1 MFKDQVIALLTFNQF
16 HFMNNAIFTFEYP
29 DNEPVKS
36 YSPGSKERK
45 ELQAELD
52 NLSNQQ
58 IDIPLIIG
66 GKEVRTGNT
75 EKIRMPHDHGHVLGH
90 YHKAG
95 ATEVKQ
101 AVEASQRA
109 HKQWESFSYVERV
122 SVTLKIA
129 ELIAKKYRARLNA
142 ATMLGQS
149 KSAYQAEIDSA
160 CETIDFLRF
169 NAHYI
174 SDIYNEQP
182 HSDSGFINRIEYR
195 PIEGFIFSLTPFNF
209 TAIAS
214 NLNMS
219 PALMGNTLLWKP
231 ASTSVLSNYVL
242 MDIFKEAGLPDG
254 VVNFIP
260 GEGSVIGNAVFS
272 DRYFAGLHFTGS
284 NVTFNRLWQL
294 ASQNLHNYKSY
305 PKIVGETGGKDFIL
319 VHASSQVNE
328 VATAIVRGAFEYQ
341 GQKCSAASRA
351 YIPDN
356 LWPGIKKRVGEM
368 LSEITV
374 GDVRDFSNFMNAV
387 INEASFDNIMHYINL
402 AEKSTDAEVIFGGKG
417 DKSKGFFIEPT
428 IIETSNPHFV
438 TMEEEIFGPLL
449 TVYVYKEKDFEE
461 TLTLVDETSPYAL
474 TGAIFAQ
481 DRQILDQA
489 SQALKYAA
497 GNLYF
502 NDKPTGAVVGQQ
514 PFGGSRQSGTNDKA
528 GSHLNLLRW
537 TSPRTIKETLLPPT
551 DFRYP
556 FMREEKC
563 H

>member
-1 MFKDQVIALLTFNQF
+1 
-16 HFMNNAIFTFEYP
+16 MNNAIFVFDYP
-29 DNEPVKS
+29 VNETVKS
-36 YSPGSKERK
+36 YSPGSRERK
-45 ELQAELD
+45 ELQSELD
-52 NLSNQQ
+52 NLSSIQA
-58 IDIPLIIG
+58 DIPLIIG
-66 GKEVRTGNT
+66 GKEVRTGDT
-75 EKIRMPHDHGHVLGH
+75 EKIIMPHDHNHVLGH

-95 ATEVKQ
+95 VAEVKL
-101 AVEASQRA
+101 AIDASLKA
-109 HKQWESFSYVERV
+109 HREWESFSYVERL

-129 ELIAKKYRARLNA
+129 ELISKKYRARLNA

-182 HSDSGFINRIEYR
+182 HSDPGFINRIEYR
-195 PIEGFIFSLTPFNF
+195 PLEGFIFSLTPFNF

-219 PALMGNTLLWKP
+219 PVLMGNTVLWKP
-231 ASTSVLSNYVL
+231 ASTAILSNYVL
-242 MDIFKEAGLPDG
+242 MDIYKEAGLPDG
-254 VVNFIP
+254 VINFIP
-260 GEGSVIGNAVFS
+260 GAGAMIGNAVFS
-272 DRYFAGLHFTGS
+272 DRNFAGLHFTGS
-284 NVTFNRLWQL
+284 NVTFNRLWKL
-294 ASQNLHNYKSY
+294 ASENLHNYKSY

-319 VHASSQVNE
+319 VHASADADE
-328 VATAIVRGAFEYQ
+328 VSTAMVRGSFEYQ

-351 YIPDN
+351 YIPSS
-356 LWPGIKKRVGEM
+356 LWPSIRERIGGM
-368 LSEITV
+368 LSEITI

-387 INEASFDNIMHYINL
+387 IDEGSFDNIMNFIDIANH
-402 AEKSTDAEVIFGGKG
+402 STEAEVIFGGKG
-417 DKSKGFFIEPT
+417 DKSTGYFVEPT
-428 IIETSNPHFV
+428 VILTTNPHFV
-438 TMEEEIFGPLL
+438 TMEQEIFGPIL
-449 TVYVYKEKDFEE
+449 TVFVYEDKDFEE
-461 TLTLVDETSPYAL
+461 TVKLVDETSPYAL
-474 TGAIFAQ
+474 TGAIFAR
-481 DRQILDQA
+481 DRQVLDKT
-489 SQALKYAA
+489 SQMLKYAA

-551 DFRYP
+551 DFKYP
-556 FMREEKC
+556 FMKEERC

>member
-1 MFKDQVIALLTFNQF
+1 
-16 HFMNNAIFTFEYP
+16 MNNAIFVFDYP
-29 DNEPVKS
+29 ENEPVKS
-36 YSPGSKERK
+36 YSPGSRDRK
-45 ELQAELD
+45 DLQTELD
-52 NLSNQQ
+52 TLSAVEA
-58 IDIPLIIG
+58 DIPLIIG
-66 GKEVRTGNT
+66 GKEVRTGDT
-75 EKIRMPHDHGHVLGH
+75 EKIIMPHDHQHVLGH

-95 ATEVKQ
+95 PAEVKM
-101 AVEASQRA
+101 AIEASQKA
-109 HKQWESFSYVERV
+109 HKEWESFSWVERL

-129 ELIAKKYRARLNA
+129 ELISKKYRARLNA
-142 ATMLGQS
+142 STMLGQS
-149 KSAYQAEIDSA
+149 KNAYQAEIDSA
-160 CETIDFLRF
+160 CETVDFLRF

-182 HSDSGFINRIEYR
+182 HSDAGIINRIEYR

-219 PALMGNTLLWKP
+219 PVVMGNTVLWKP
-231 ASTSVLSNYVL
+231 ASTSILSNYVL

-260 GEGSVIGNAVFS
+260 GSGSVIGNAVFS
-272 DRYFAGLHFTGS
+272 DRNFAGLHFTGS
-284 NVTFNRLWQL
+284 NITFNRLWQL
-294 ASQNLHNYKSY
+294 AAKNLHNYKSY

-319 VHASSQVNE
+319 VHASANADE
-328 VATAIVRGAFEYQ
+328 VATAMVRGSFEYQ

-351 YIPDN
+351 YIPRS
-356 LWPGIKKRVGEM
+356 LWPSVRERVGDM
-368 LSEITV
+368 LSQVTI

-387 INEASFDNIMHYINL
+387 IDEASFDNIMNYIGIAQN
-402 AEKSTDAEVIFGGKG
+402 SSDAEIIFGGKG

-428 IIETSNPHFV
+428 VILTTNPHFIS
-438 TMEEEIFGPLL
+438 MEEEIFGPVL
-449 TVYVYKEKDFEE
+449 TVFVYDDKDYDD
-461 TLTLVDETSPYAL
+461 TVKLVDETSPYAL
-474 TGAIFAQ
+474 TGAIFAH
-481 DRQILDQA
+481 DRHVLDKT

-497 GNLYF
+497 GNLYY

-551 DFRYP
+551 DFKYP
-556 FMREEKC
+556 FMKEDRC

>member
-1 MFKDQVIALLTFNQF
+1 
-16 HFMNNAIFTFEYP
+16 MNNAIFVFDYP
-29 DNEPVKS
+29 ENEPVKS
-36 YSPGSKERK
+36 YAPGSRDRK
-45 ELQAELD
+45 DLQTELD
-52 NLSNQQ
+52 TLSAVEA
-58 IDIPLIIG
+58 DIPLIIG
-66 GKEVRTGNT
+66 GKEVRTGDT
-75 EKIRMPHDHGHVLGH
+75 EKIIMPHDHQHVLGH

-95 ATEVKQ
+95 PAEVKM
-101 AVEASQRA
+101 AIEASQKA
-109 HKQWESFSYVERV
+109 HKEWESFSWVERL

-129 ELIAKKYRARLNA
+129 ELISKKYRARLNA
-142 ATMLGQS
+142 STMLGQS
-149 KSAYQAEIDSA
+149 KNAYQAEIDSA
-160 CETIDFLRF
+160 CETVDFLRF

-182 HSDSGFINRIEYR
+182 HSDAGIINRIEYR

-219 PALMGNTLLWKP
+219 PVVMGNTVLWKP
-231 ASTSVLSNYVL
+231 ASTSILSNYVL

-260 GEGSVIGNAVFS
+260 GSGSVIGNAVFS
-272 DRYFAGLHFTGS
+272 DRDFAGLHFTGS
-284 NVTFNRLWQL
+284 NITFNRLWQM
-294 ASQNLHNYKSY
+294 AAKNLHNYKSY

-319 VHASSQVNE
+319 VHASANADE
-328 VATAIVRGAFEYQ
+328 VATAMVRGSFEYQ

-351 YIPDN
+351 YIPRS
-356 LWPGIKKRVGEM
+356 LWPSVRERVGDM
-368 LSEITV
+368 LSQVTI

-387 INEASFDNIMHYINL
+387 IDEASFDNIMNYIGIAQN
-402 AEKSTDAEVIFGGKG
+402 SSDAEIIFGGKG

-428 IIETSNPHFV
+428 VILTTNPHFIS
-438 TMEEEIFGPLL
+438 MEEEIFGPVL
-449 TVYVYKEKDFEE
+449 TVFVYDDKDYDD
-461 TLTLVDETSPYAL
+461 TVKLVDETSPYAL
-474 TGAIFAQ
+474 TGAIFAH
-481 DRQILDQA
+481 DRHVLDKT

-497 GNLYF
+497 GNLYY

-551 DFRYP
+551 DFKYP
-556 FMREEKC
+556 FMKEDRC

>member
-1 MFKDQVIALLTFNQF
+1 
-16 HFMNNAIFTFEYP
+16 MNNAIFTFDYP
-29 DNEPVKS
+29 ANETVRT
-36 YSPGSKERK
+36 YSPGSRDRK
-45 ELQAELD
+45 ELQSELD
-52 NLSNQQ
+52 HLSS
-58 IDIPLIIG
+58 IEADIPLIIG
-66 GKEVRTGNT
+66 GKEIRTGNT
-75 EKIRMPHDHGHVLGH
+75 EKISMPHDHGHILGH

-95 ATEVKQ
+95 AAEVKL
-101 AVEASQRA
+101 AIEASQKA
-109 HKQWESFSYVERV
+109 HQEWESFSYVERL

-129 ELIAKKYRARLNA
+129 ELISKKHRARLNA

-149 KSAYQAEIDSA
+149 KNAYQAEIDSA

-182 HSDSGFINRIEYR
+182 HSDPGFINRIEYR

-219 PALMGNTLLWKP
+219 PVVMGNTVLWKP
-231 ASTSVLSNYVL
+231 ASTSILSNYVL
-242 MDIFKEAGLPDG
+242 MDIYKEAGLPDG

-260 GEGSVIGNAVFS
+260 GAGSVIGNAVFS
-272 DRYFAGLHFTGS
+272 DRDFAGLHFTGS
-284 NVTFNRLWQL
+284 NVTFNRLWQM
-294 ASQNLHNYKSY
+294 AAQNLHNYKSY

-319 VHASSQVNE
+319 VHASANADE
-328 VATAIVRGAFEYQ
+328 VSTALVRGSFEYQ

-351 YIPDN
+351 YIPRS
-356 LWPGIKKRVGEM
+356 LWPDIRERMGDM
-368 LSEITV
+368 LSQITV

-387 INEASFDNIMHYINL
+387 IDEGSFDNIMNYVDIANN
-402 AEKSTDAEVIFGGKG
+402 STEAEVIFGGKG
-417 DKSKGFFIEPT
+417 DKSKGYFVEPT
-428 IIETSNPHFV
+428 VILVTNPHFV
-438 TMEEEIFGPLL
+438 TMEVEIFGPVL
-449 TVYVYKEKDFEE
+449 TIFVYEDKDFEE
-461 TLTLVDETSPYAL
+461 TVKLVDETSPYAL

-481 DRQILDQA
+481 DRQVLDKT
-489 SQALKYAA
+489 SQLLKYAA

-551 DFRYP
+551 DFKYP
-556 FMREEKC
+556 FMKEDRC

>member
-1 MFKDQVIALLTFNQF
+1 
-16 HFMNNAIFTFEYP
+16 MNNAIFTFDYP
-29 DNEPVKS
+29 ANEPVKS
-36 YSPGSKERK
+36 YSPGSRERK

-66 GKEVRTGNT
+66 GKEVRTGKT
-75 EKIRMPHDHGHVLGH
+75 EEIQMPHDHGHVLGH
-90 YHKAG
+90 YHMAG
-95 ATEVKQ
+95 ATEVKM
-101 AVEASQRA
+101 AVEAALKA

-149 KSAYQAEIDSA
+149 KNAYQAEIDSA

-174 SDIYNEQP
+174 SDIYHEQP
-182 HSDSGFINRIEYR
+182 HSDAGFINRIEYR

-231 ASTSVLSNYVL
+231 ATTSILSNYVL
-242 MDIFKEAGLPDG
+242 MDIYKEAGLPDG

-260 GEGSVIGNAVFS
+260 GPGSVIGNAVFS
-272 DRYFAGLHFTGS
+272 DRHFAGLHFTGS
-284 NVTFNRLWQL
+284 NVTFNRLWQM
-294 ASQNLHNYKSY
+294 AAQNLHNYKSY

-319 VHASSQVNE
+319 VHASSRVDE

-356 LWPGIKKRVGEM
+356 LWPAVKKRVGEM
-368 LSEITV
+368 LGEITM
-374 GDVRDFSNFMNAV
+374 GDVRDFSHFMNAV
-387 INEASFDNIMHYINL
+387 INEASFDNIMHYIAL
-402 AEKSTDAEVIFGGKG
+402 AEKSTDANVIFGGKG
-417 DKSKGFFIEPT
+417 DKSKGYFIQPT
-428 IIETSNPHFV
+428 IIETSNPHFI
-438 TMEEEIFGPLL
+438 TMEEEIFGPIL

-461 TLTLVDETSPYAL
+461 TLKLVDETSPYAL

-497 GNLYF
+497 GNLYY

-537 TSPRTIKETLLPPT
+537 TSPRTIKETLIPPT

>member
-1 MFKDQVIALLTFNQF
+1 
-16 HFMNNAIFTFEYP
+16 MNNAIFVFDYP
-29 DNEPVKS
+29 VNEPVKS
-36 YSPGSKERK
+36 YSPGSRERK

-52 NLSNQQ
+52 NLSDQQ

-66 GKEVRTGNT
+66 GKEIRTGNT
-75 EKIRMPHDHGHVLGH
+75 EEIRMPHDHSHVLGRF
-90 YHKAG
+90 HKAG
-95 ATEVKQ
+95 ANEVKL
-101 AVEASQRA
+101 AIEASQKA

-129 ELIAKKYRARLNA
+129 ELIAKKHRARLNA

-182 HSDSGFINRIEYR
+182 HSDPGFINRIEYR

-231 ASTSVLSNYVL
+231 ASSSILSNYVL

-254 VVNFIP
+254 VINFIP
-260 GEGSVIGNAVFS
+260 GDGPVIGNAVFS
-272 DRYFAGLHFTGS
+272 DKHFAGLHFTGS
-284 NVTFNRLWQL
+284 NVTFNRLWQM
-294 ASQNLHNYKSY
+294 AAQNLHNYKSY

-319 VHASSQVNE
+319 VHTSANVDE
-328 VATAIVRGAFEYQ
+328 VATAIVRGSFEYQ

-356 LWPGIKKRVGEM
+356 LWPAIRKRVGEM

-387 INEASFDNIMHYINL
+387 INEASFDNVMHYIAL
-402 AEKSTDAEVIFGGKG
+402 AEKSTDAEVLFGGKG
-417 DKSKGFFIEPT
+417 DKSKGYFIEPT
-428 IIETSNPHFV
+428 VVETSNPHFA

-449 TVYVYKEKDFEE
+449 TVYVYKEKDFDE
-461 TLTLVDETSPYAL
+461 TLTLVDSTSPYAL

-481 DRQILDQA
+481 DRQILDKA
-489 SQALKYAA
+489 SQVLKYAA

-537 TSPRTIKETLLPPT
+537 TSPRTIKETLLPPS
-551 DFRYP
+551 DFKYP
-556 FMREEKC
+556 FMREERC

>member
-1 MFKDQVIALLTFNQF
+1 
-16 HFMNNAIFTFEYP
+16 MNNAIFIFDYP
-29 DNEPVKS
+29 ANEPVKS

-52 NLSNQQ
+52 NLSDQQ

-66 GKEVRTGNT
+66 GKEIRTGNT
-75 EKIRMPHDHGHVLGH
+75 EEIRMPHDHSHVLGRF
-90 YHKAG
+90 HKAG
-95 ATEVKQ
+95 ASEVKQ
-101 AVEASQRA
+101 AVEASQKA
-109 HKQWESFSYVERV
+109 HRQWESFSYVERV

-182 HSDSGFINRIEYR
+182 HSDPGFINRIEYR

-219 PALMGNTLLWKP
+219 PALMGNTILWKP
-231 ASTSVLSNYVL
+231 ASSSILSNYVL

-254 VVNFIP
+254 VINFIP
-260 GEGSVIGNAVFS
+260 GDGPVIGNAVFS
-272 DRYFAGLHFTGS
+272 DRHFAGLHFTGS
-284 NVTFNRLWQL
+284 NVTFNRLWQM
-294 ASQNLHNYKSY
+294 AAQNLHNYKSY

-319 VHASSQVNE
+319 VHTSANVDE
-328 VATAIVRGAFEYQ
+328 VATAIVRGSFEYQ

-356 LWPGIKKRVGEM
+356 LWPAIKKRVGEM

-387 INEASFDNIMHYINL
+387 INEASFDNIMHYIAL

-417 DKSKGFFIEPT
+417 DKSKGYFIEPT
-428 IIETSNPHFV
+428 VVETSNPHFV

-449 TVYVYKEKDFEE
+449 TVYVYKEKDFDE

-474 TGAIFAQ
+474 TGAIFAR
-481 DRQILDQA
+481 DRQILDKA
-489 SQALKYAA
+489 SQVLKYAA

-537 TSPRTIKETLLPPT
+537 TSPRTIKETLLPPS
-551 DFRYP
+551 DFKYP
-556 FMREEKC
+556 FMREERC

>member
-1 MFKDQVIALLTFNQF
+1 
-16 HFMNNAIFTFEYP
+16 MNNAIFIFDYP
-29 DNEPVKS
+29 SNEPVKS
-36 YSPGSKERK
+36 YSPGSRERK
-45 ELQAELD
+45 ELQTELD
-52 NLSNQQ
+52 KLSSQQ
-58 IDIPLIIG
+58 VDIPLIIG
-66 GKEVRTGNT
+66 GREVRTGDT
-75 EKIRMPHDHGHVLGH
+75 EKIRMPHDHGHILGQ

-95 ATEVKQ
+95 PAEVKL
-101 AVEASQRA
+101 AVEASQKA
-109 HKQWESFSYVERV
+109 HREWESFSWVERL

-129 ELIAKKYRARLNA
+129 ELIAKKHRARLNA
-142 ATMLGQS
+142 STMLGQS

-182 HSDSGFINRIEYR
+182 HSDPGFINRIEYR
-195 PIEGFIFSLTPFNF
+195 PLEGFIFSLTPFNF

-219 PALMGNTLLWKP
+219 PAVMGNTVLWKP
-231 ASTSVLSNYVL
+231 ATTSILSNYVL
-242 MDIFKEAGLPDG
+242 MDIYKEAGLPDG

-260 GEGSVIGNAVFS
+260 GAGSVIGNAVFS
-272 DRYFAGLHFTGS
+272 DRHFAGLHFTGS

-294 ASQNLHNYKSY
+294 AAGNLHNYKSY
-305 PKIVGETGGKDFIL
+305 PKIVGETGGKDFVL
-319 VHASSQVNE
+319 VHASANADE
-328 VATAIVRGAFEYQ
+328 VSTALVRGSFEYQ

-351 YIPDN
+351 YIPRS
-356 LWPGIKKRVGEM
+356 LWPAVRERMGDM
-368 LSEITV
+368 LSQITI

-387 INEASFDNIMHYINL
+387 IDEGSFDNIMNYVSV
-402 AEKSTDAEVIFGGKG
+402 ARKSTDAEVIFGGKG
-417 DKSKGFFIEPT
+417 DKTKGYFVEPT
-428 IIETSNPHFV
+428 VILTTNPHFV
-438 TMEEEIFGPLL
+438 TMEEEIFGPVL
-449 TVYVYKEKDFEE
+449 TIFVYEDKDFDE
-461 TLTLVDETSPYAL
+461 TVKLVDETSPYGL
-474 TGAIFAQ
+474 TGAIFAH
-481 DRQILDQA
+481 DRHILDQT

-537 TSPRTIKETLLPPT
+537 TSPRTIKETLIPPT
-551 DFRYP
+551 DFKYP
-556 FMREEKC
+556 FMKEERC

>member
-1 MFKDQVIALLTFNQF
+1 
-16 HFMNNAIFTFEYP
+16 MNNAIFVFDYP
-29 DNEPVKS
+29 ANEPVKS
-36 YSPGSKERK
+36 YSPGSRERK
-45 ELQAELD
+45 ELQTELD
-52 NLSNQQ
+52 NLSGQQ
-58 IDIPLIIG
+58 VDIPLIIG

-75 EKIRMPHDHGHVLGH
+75 EKIRMPHDHGHVLGQ

-95 ATEVKQ
+95 PAEVKL
-101 AVEASQRA
+101 AVEASQKA
-109 HKQWESFSYVERV
+109 HKEWESFSWVERL

-129 ELIAKKYRARLNA
+129 ELISKKHRARLNA
-142 ATMLGQS
+142 STMLGQS

-182 HSDSGFINRIEYR
+182 HSDPGFINRLEYR

-219 PALMGNTLLWKP
+219 PAVMGNTILWKP
-231 ASTSVLSNYVL
+231 ATTSILSNYVL
-242 MDIFKEAGLPDG
+242 MDIYKEAGLPDG

-260 GEGSVIGNAVFS
+260 GAGSVIGNAVFS
-272 DRYFAGLHFTGS
+272 DKLFAGLHFTGS
-284 NVTFNRLWQL
+284 NNTFNKLWQL
-294 ASQNLHNYKSY
+294 AAQNLNYYKSY

-319 VHASSQVNE
+319 VHASAKADE
-328 VATAIVRGAFEYQ
+328 VSTALVRGSFEYQ

-351 YIPDN
+351 YIPRS
-356 LWPGIKKRVGEM
+356 LWPSVREQMGDM
-368 LSEITV
+368 LSQVTI

-387 INEASFDNIMHYINL
+387 IEEASFDNIMNYIAIAN
-402 AEKSTDAEVIFGGKG
+402 KSTDAEVIFGGKG
-417 DKSKGFFIEPT
+417 DKSKGYFVEPT
-428 IIETSNPHFV
+428 VILTTNPHFV
-438 TMEEEIFGPLL
+438 TMEVEIFGPVL
-449 TVYVYKEKDFEE
+449 TIFVYEDKDFDE
-461 TLTLVDETSPYAL
+461 TVKLVDETSPYGL
-474 TGAIFAQ
+474 TGAIFAH
-481 DRQILDQA
+481 DRHILDET

-537 TSPRTIKETLLPPT
+537 TSPRTIKETLIPPT
-551 DFRYP
+551 DFKYP
-556 FMREEKC
+556 FMKEERC